1 MTDLLKVKILGSG
14 KAATAQRSIV
24 TGLAWLFQETGDYF
38 ESNLVSSC
46 LAHYAHYSAVTT
58 AISSDLPILA
68 EKPVCGS
75 LCECDKLINLLRFKP
90 HQHVF
95 PVFQYRF
102 ANHAPVEGPEMVTQ
116 WKRPLEYWDGWRGL
130 WSTAYGGVL
139 TSHGIHM
146 IDLAITNRGMP
157 DKVSCTLD
165 MMQPGVAVETQSTV
179 GFHYKNSDTL
189 TLTVKAGPDLEQD
202 GFNLGVS
209 LVGYTELY
217 SQIHKTLTKDA
228 PPPVTLED
236 ARNALEVLTAAY
248 YSAYSGKVVTLPIRN
263 DHPFYAG
270 WHEAFAQRVRQQH
283 TPSPD
288 SQKIHG

>member
-1 MTDLLKVKILGSG
+1 
-14 KAATAQRSIV
+14 
-24 TGLAWLFQETGDYF
+24 
-38 ESNLVSSC
+38 
-46 LAHYAHYSAVTT
+46 
-58 AISSDLPILA
+58 
-68 EKPVCGS
+68 
-75 LCECDKLINLLRFKP
+75 
-90 HQHVF
+90 
-95 PVFQYRF
+95 
-102 ANHAPVEGPEMVTQ
+102 VEGPEMTTQ

-146 IDLAITNRGMP
+146 IDLAIVDRGMP

-165 MMQPGVAVETQSTV
+165 MTQPGVAVETQATV
-179 GFHYKNSDTL
+179 GLHYKKHDPL
-189 TLTVKAGPDLEQD
+189 TIKVKAGPDLEQE
-202 GFNLGVS
+202 GFNLGTS
-209 LVGYTELY
+209 FAGYINLFVK
-217 SQIHKTLTKDA
+217 IHKTLTEDA

-283 TPSPD
+283 TPSPA